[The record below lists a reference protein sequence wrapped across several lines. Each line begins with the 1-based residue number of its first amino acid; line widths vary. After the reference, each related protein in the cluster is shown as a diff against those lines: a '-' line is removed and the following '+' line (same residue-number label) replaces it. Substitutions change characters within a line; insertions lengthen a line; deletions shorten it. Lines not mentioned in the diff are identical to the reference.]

1 MTNEDIQL
9 WRVKTVRGDVF
20 TVRTVLAIKPVTA
33 TCAWGARVIGHEES
47 AYGASPRAAV
57 LRLALSLGWD
67 VCEIAAPGERLAS
80 ESVAIGA
87 HGTVLIQNTLAMRA
101 AEFALARAKS
111 LEQEA
116 MGDVQARPAD
126 SERRLAHRQKTLAAI
141 HAHTV
146 FIGACWDLDDAAES
160 YLEAIK

>member
-1 MTNEDIQL
+1 MDQNNQA
-9 WRVKTVRGDVF
+9 WRVKTVRGDTF
-20 TVRTVLAIKPVTA
+20 TVRTVLAIKPTSCDGRWVAQVIVPEVT
-33 TCAWGARVIGHEES
+33 S
-47 AYGASPRAAV
+47 YGGSPRESV
-57 LRLALSLGWD
+57 LRLALALGWE
-67 VCEIAAPGERLAS
+67 VSEIAAPGERLAS

>member
-1 MTNEDIQL
+1 MDQNNQA
-9 WRVKTVRGDVF
+9 WRVKTVRGDTF
-20 TVRTVLAIKPVTA
+20 TVRTVLVIKPVARDESWT
-33 TCAWGARVIGHEES
+33 ARVIGHEES

-87 HGTVLIQNTLAMRA
+87 RGTVLIQNTLAMRA

-126 SERRLAHRQKTLAAI
+126 SERRLALRQKALAAI

-146 FIGACWDLDDAAES
+146 FLGACWDLDDAAES